1 MKILLLGSLISAA
14 QMEQLNSNSKEKA
27 SVAPVNY
34 ETMLAKGLVE
44 NGAKVDALSVPA
56 VAAFPHSIYKHID
69 KKQETIENNIQIQW
83 VHFVNIQGLKQL
95 TIKKNVEKLL
105 EQWLQE
111 NKDVKDKVVL
121 MYSIYPPYTEPAVRL
136 CKKYGCHLSAVITDL
151 PEYMYSW
158 KNMKGI
164 RGWYSKILSE
174 KMLELQGRCDSYIL
188 FTKPMAAK
196 MGIEDKP
203 YMVSEG
209 FCDASIFDDI
219 PDQEKYP
226 RKTIVYG
233 GNLSRLY
240 GIQNL
245 VKGFMQTD
253 LDAEL
258 HLYGAGG
265 DTAFI
270 EECAK
275 KDSRIKFFGRVDRKT
290 LLAALK
296 KTHLLVVNKPTA
308 DDYSNYSFS
317 SKILE
322 YVDSDDYIALNA
334 CERLYETA
342 VQFDADIVQGDLENE
357 EKMILNNPSFRK
369 IPSENQAVST
379 KQFLKE
385 KVQTETYDIV
395 PVLYL
400 VRRCLIIREKI
411 LFPEGYTYED
421 QLYTF
426 QLLTTD
432 ATIVK
437 IRFPFYFYRM
447 DRPGSTTNHIVLKRG
462 MDAAYICKE
471 MYCHYLS
478 LPKENAKENAAV
490 VLISLYQLYNVYLK
504 LSSSDR
510 VCVMKQLDM
519 IEYLSQLPSVQYY
532 KALYDQLMHFSAH
545 PKRVAFL
552 FDARKKI
559 RKILRKH

>member
-56 VAAFPHSIYKHID
+56 VAAFPHCIYKHID
-69 KKQETIENNIQIQW
+69 KKQETIDNNIQIQW
-83 VHFVNIQGLKQL
+83 VPFVNIQGLKQL

-164 RGWYSKILSE
+164 RGWYSKRLSE
-174 KMLELQGRCDSYIL
+174 KMLELQVRCDSYIL

-203 YMVSEG
+203 YLVSEG

-265 DTAFI
+265 DAAFI

-290 LLAALK
+290 LLVALK
-296 KTHLLVVNKPTA
+296 KAHLLVVNKPTA

-322 YVDSDDYIALNA
+322 YMASG
-334 CERLYETA
+334 T
-342 VQFDADIVQGDLENE
+342 
-357 EKMILNNPSFRK
+357 P
-369 IPSENQAVST
+369 
-379 KQFLKE
+379 
-385 KVQTETYDIV
+385 
-395 PVLYL
+395 
-400 VRRCLIIREKI
+400 
-411 LFPEGYTYED
+411 
-421 QLYTF
+421 
-426 QLLTTD
+426 LLTTRVGGMPEEYYD
-432 ATIVK
+432 Y
-437 IRFPFYFYRM
+437 FYFF
-447 DRPGSTTNHIVLKRG
+447 DEESKEGIKCSLEKIV
-462 MDAAYICKE
+462 
-471 MYCHYLS
+471 
-478 LPKENAKENAAV
+478 NF
-490 VLISLYQLYNVYLK
+490 
-504 LSSSDR
+504 SD
-510 VCVMKQLDM
+510 KQLRDKG
-519 IEYLSQLPSVQYY
+519 ISARAFAVKNKNYQYMTSTI
-532 KALYDQLMHFSAH
+532 AS
-545 PKRVAFL
+545 FL
-552 FDARKKI
+552 GDRINGDF
-559 RKILRKH
+559 

>member
-1 MKILLLGSLISAA
+1 MKLLLLGSLISAA

-83 VHFVNIQGLKQL
+83 VPFVNIQGLKQL

-111 NKDVKDKVVL
+111 NKDIKDKVVL

-136 CKKYGCHLSAVITDL
+136 CQKYGCHLSAVITDL

-164 RGWYSKILSE
+164 RGWYSKRLSE
-174 KMLELQGRCDSYIL
+174 KMLELQGKCDSYIL

-245 VKGFMQTD
+245 VKGFMQTY
-253 LDAEL
+253 LDVEL

-265 DTAFI
+265 DAAFI

-290 LLAALK
+290 LLVALK
-296 KTHLLVVNKPTA
+296 KAHLLVVNKPTS

-322 YVDSDDYIALNA
+322 YMASG
-334 CERLYETA
+334 T
-342 VQFDADIVQGDLENE
+342 
-357 EKMILNNPSFRK
+357 P
-369 IPSENQAVST
+369 
-379 KQFLKE
+379 
-385 KVQTETYDIV
+385 
-395 PVLYL
+395 
-400 VRRCLIIREKI
+400 
-411 LFPEGYTYED
+411 
-421 QLYTF
+421 
-426 QLLTTD
+426 LLTTKVGGMPEEYWKYCYF
-432 ATIVK
+432 IVDETCDGLAQAIK
-437 IRFPFYFYRM
+437 SVM
-447 DRPGSTTNHIVLKRG
+447 EKTTEELRNMGVSSREFSIEQKNCFTMVKEITDFLK
-462 MDAAYICKE
+462 MQVITQ
-471 MYCHYLS
+471 
-478 LPKENAKENAAV
+478 AV
-490 VLISLYQLYNVYLK
+490 DGEFN
-504 LSSSDR
+504 
-510 VCVMKQLDM
+510 
-519 IEYLSQLPSVQYY
+519 E
-532 KALYDQLMHFSAH
+532 DQ
-545 PKRVAFL
+545 
-552 FDARKKI
+552 I
-559 RKILRKH
+559 

>member
-1 MKILLLGSLISAA
+1 
-14 QMEQLNSNSKEKA
+14 MEQLNSNSKEKA

-44 NGAKVDALSVPA
+44 NGAKVDSLSVPA
-56 VAAFPHSIYKHID
+56 VAAYPHSIFKHITG
-69 KKQETIENNIQIQW
+69 KQETIENDIRIQW
-83 VHFVNIQGLKQL
+83 VPFVNIQGLKQL
-95 TIKKNVEKLL
+95 TIKKNVEQLL

-164 RGWYSKILSE
+164 RGWYSKRLSE

-265 DTAFI
+265 DATFI

-275 KDSRIKFFGRVDRKT
+275 QDSRIKFFGRVDRKT
-290 LLAALK
+290 LLVALK
-296 KTHLLVVNKPTA
+296 KAHLLVVNKPTS

-322 YVDSDDYIALNA
+322 YMASG
-334 CERLYETA
+334 T
-342 VQFDADIVQGDLENE
+342 
-357 EKMILNNPSFRK
+357 P
-369 IPSENQAVST
+369 
-379 KQFLKE
+379 
-385 KVQTETYDIV
+385 
-395 PVLYL
+395 
-400 VRRCLIIREKI
+400 
-411 LFPEGYTYED
+411 
-421 QLYTF
+421 
-426 QLLTTD
+426 LLTTKVGGMPEEYWKYCYF
-432 ATIVK
+432 IVDETCDGIAQAIK
-437 IRFPFYFYRM
+437 SVM
-447 DRPGSTTNHIVLKRG
+447 EKTTEELRNMGVSSREFSIEQKNCFTMVKEITDFLK
-462 MDAAYICKE
+462 MQVITQ
-471 MYCHYLS
+471 
-478 LPKENAKENAAV
+478 AV
-490 VLISLYQLYNVYLK
+490 DGEFN
-504 LSSSDR
+504 
-510 VCVMKQLDM
+510 
-519 IEYLSQLPSVQYY
+519 E
-532 KALYDQLMHFSAH
+532 DQ
-545 PKRVAFL
+545 
-552 FDARKKI
+552 I
-559 RKILRKH
+559 

>member
-1 MKILLLGSLISAA
+1 MKVLLLGSLISAA

-56 VAAFPHSIYKHID
+56 VAAFPHSIYKHIG

-83 VHFVNIQGLKQL
+83 VPFVNIQGLKQL
-95 TIKKNVEKLL
+95 TIKKNVEQLL

-121 MYSIYPPYTEPAVRL
+121 MYSIYPPYTESAVRL

-164 RGWYSKILSE
+164 RGWYSKRLSE

-265 DTAFI
+265 DAAFI

-275 KDSRIKFFGRVDRKT
+275 QDSRIKFFGRVDRKT
-290 LLAALK
+290 LLVALK
-296 KTHLLVVNKPTA
+296 KAHLLVVNKPTA

-322 YVDSDDYIALNA
+322 YMASG
-334 CERLYETA
+334 T
-342 VQFDADIVQGDLENE
+342 
-357 EKMILNNPSFRK
+357 P
-369 IPSENQAVST
+369 
-379 KQFLKE
+379 
-385 KVQTETYDIV
+385 
-395 PVLYL
+395 
-400 VRRCLIIREKI
+400 
-411 LFPEGYTYED
+411 
-421 QLYTF
+421 
-426 QLLTTD
+426 LLTTKVD
-432 ATIVK
+432 GMPEEYYDYFYFFDEESTEGIKSSLEKIVNFSDKQLRDKGISARAFAVKNKSYQYMTSTIV
-437 IRFPFYFYRM
+437 
-447 DRPGSTTNHIVLKRG
+447 S
-462 MDAAYICKE
+462 
-471 MYCHYLS
+471 
-478 LPKENAKENAAV
+478 
-490 VLISLYQLYNVYLK
+490 
-504 LSSSDR
+504 
-510 VCVMKQLDM
+510 
-519 IEYLSQLPSVQYY
+519 
-532 KALYDQLMHFSAH
+532 
-545 PKRVAFL
+545 FL
-552 FDARKKI
+552 GDSI
-559 RKILRKH
+559 NGDL

>member
-1 MKILLLGSLISAA
+1 MKILILGSLISAA

-83 VHFVNIQGLKQL
+83 VPFVNIQGLKQL

-164 RGWYSKILSE
+164 RGWYSKRLSE
-174 KMLELQGRCDSYIL
+174 KMLEFQGRCDSYIL

-203 YMVSEG
+203 YIVSEG

-219 PDQEKYP
+219 PDQEKYL

-245 VKGFMQTD
+245 VKGFMQTN

-265 DTAFI
+265 DAAFI
-270 EECAK
+270 EECAE

-290 LLAALK
+290 LLVALK
-296 KTHLLVVNKPTA
+296 KAHLLVVNKPTA

-322 YVDSDDYIALNA
+322 YMASG
-334 CERLYETA
+334 T
-342 VQFDADIVQGDLENE
+342 
-357 EKMILNNPSFRK
+357 P
-369 IPSENQAVST
+369 
-379 KQFLKE
+379 
-385 KVQTETYDIV
+385 
-395 PVLYL
+395 
-400 VRRCLIIREKI
+400 
-411 LFPEGYTYED
+411 
-421 QLYTF
+421 
-426 QLLTTD
+426 LLTTKVGGMPEEYWKYCYF
-432 ATIVK
+432 IVDETCDGIAQAIK
-437 IRFPFYFYRM
+437 SVMEKTAEELHNMGVSSREFSIEQKNCFTMVKEITDF
-447 DRPGSTTNHIVLKRG
+447 LK
-462 MDAAYICKE
+462 MQVITQ
-471 MYCHYLS
+471 
-478 LPKENAKENAAV
+478 AV
-490 VLISLYQLYNVYLK
+490 DGEFN
-504 LSSSDR
+504 
-510 VCVMKQLDM
+510 
-519 IEYLSQLPSVQYY
+519 E
-532 KALYDQLMHFSAH
+532 DQ
-545 PKRVAFL
+545 
-552 FDARKKI
+552 I
-559 RKILRKH
+559 

>member
-56 VAAFPHSIYKHID
+56 VAAYPHSIYKHID

-83 VHFVNIQGLKQL
+83 VPFVNIQGMKQL
-95 TIKKNVEKLL
+95 TIKRNVEKLL

-111 NKDVKDKVVL
+111 NEDVKDKVVL

-164 RGWYSKILSE
+164 RGWYSKRLSE

-188 FTKPMAAK
+188 FTKPMATK

-265 DTAFI
+265 DAAFI
-270 EECAK
+270 EECVK

-290 LLAALK
+290 LLVALK
-296 KTHLLVVNKPTA
+296 KAHLLVVNKPTS

-322 YVDSDDYIALNA
+322 YMASG
-334 CERLYETA
+334 T
-342 VQFDADIVQGDLENE
+342 
-357 EKMILNNPSFRK
+357 P
-369 IPSENQAVST
+369 
-379 KQFLKE
+379 
-385 KVQTETYDIV
+385 
-395 PVLYL
+395 
-400 VRRCLIIREKI
+400 
-411 LFPEGYTYED
+411 
-421 QLYTF
+421 
-426 QLLTTD
+426 LLTTKVGGMPEEYYD
-432 ATIVK
+432 Y
-437 IRFPFYFYRM
+437 FYFF
-447 DRPGSTTNHIVLKRG
+447 DEESTEGIKSSLERIVNFSETQLKDKGISAR
-462 MDAAYICKE
+462 AF
-471 MYCHYLS
+471 
-478 LPKENAKENAAV
+478 AV
-490 VLISLYQLYNVYLK
+490 KNKNYQYMT
-504 LSSSDR
+504 STITD
-510 VCVMKQLDM
+510 
-519 IEYLSQLPSVQYY
+519 
-532 KALYDQLMHFSAH
+532 
-545 PKRVAFL
+545 FL
-552 FDARKKI
+552 GDSINGDF
-559 RKILRKH
+559 

>member
-1 MKILLLGSLISAA
+1 MKILLLGSLISAV

-27 SVAPVNY
+27 SVAPMNY

-44 NGAKVDALSVPA
+44 NGVKVDALSVPA
-56 VAAFPHSIYKHID
+56 VAAFPRSIYKHID

-83 VHFVNIQGLKQL
+83 VPFVNMQGLKQI
-95 TIKKNVEKLL
+95 TIKKNVKKLL

-111 NKDVKDKVVL
+111 NKDVKEKVVL

-136 CKKYGCHLSAVITDL
+136 CKKYGCHLSAVIPDL

-164 RGWYSKILSE
+164 RGWYSKRLSE
-174 KMLELQGRCDSYIL
+174 KMLKLQGRSGSYIL

-270 EECAK
+270 KECAK

-290 LLAALK
+290 LLVALK
-296 KTHLLVVNKPTA
+296 KAHLLVVNKPTA

-322 YVDSDDYIALNA
+322 YMASG
-334 CERLYETA
+334 T
-342 VQFDADIVQGDLENE
+342 
-357 EKMILNNPSFRK
+357 P
-369 IPSENQAVST
+369 
-379 KQFLKE
+379 
-385 KVQTETYDIV
+385 
-395 PVLYL
+395 
-400 VRRCLIIREKI
+400 
-411 LFPEGYTYED
+411 
-421 QLYTF
+421 
-426 QLLTTD
+426 LLTTKVGGMPEEYWKYCYF
-432 ATIVK
+432 IVDETCSGIAQAIK
-437 IRFPFYFYRM
+437 GVMEKTAEELCNMGISSREFAIEQKNCFTMGKEITDF
-447 DRPGSTTNHIVLKRG
+447 LK
-462 MDAAYICKE
+462 MQVITQ
-471 MYCHYLS
+471 
-478 LPKENAKENAAV
+478 AV
-490 VLISLYQLYNVYLK
+490 GGEFN
-504 LSSSDR
+504 
-510 VCVMKQLDM
+510 
-519 IEYLSQLPSVQYY
+519 E
-532 KALYDQLMHFSAH
+532 DQ
-545 PKRVAFL
+545 
-552 FDARKKI
+552 I
-559 RKILRKH
+559 

>member
-44 NGAKVDALSVPA
+44 NGTKVDALSVPA
-56 VAAFPHSIYKHID
+56 VAAFPHSIYKHING
-69 KKQETIENNIQIQW
+69 KQETIENNIQIQW
-83 VHFVNIQGLKQL
+83 VPFINIQGMKQL
-95 TIKKNVEKLL
+95 TIKRNVEKLL

-111 NKDVKDKVVL
+111 NKAIKDKVVL

-164 RGWYSKILSE
+164 RGWYSKRLSE

-209 FCDASIFDDI
+209 FCDASIFDGI
-219 PDQEKYP
+219 PEQEKYP
-226 RKTIVYG
+226 KKTIVYG

-245 VKGFMQTD
+245 VKGFMKTD

-265 DTAFI
+265 DAAFI

-275 KDSRIKFFGRVDRKT
+275 QDSRIRFFGRVDRKT
-290 LLAALK
+290 LLIALK
-296 KTHLLVVNKPTA
+296 KAHLLVVNKPTA

-322 YVDSDDYIALNA
+322 YMASG
-334 CERLYETA
+334 T
-342 VQFDADIVQGDLENE
+342 
-357 EKMILNNPSFRK
+357 P
-369 IPSENQAVST
+369 
-379 KQFLKE
+379 
-385 KVQTETYDIV
+385 
-395 PVLYL
+395 
-400 VRRCLIIREKI
+400 
-411 LFPEGYTYED
+411 
-421 QLYTF
+421 
-426 QLLTTD
+426 LLTTKVGGMPEEYYD
-432 ATIVK
+432 YFYFFDEESTEGIKHSLEKIINFSDKQLRDNGIAARAFAVKNKSYQYMTSTIV
-437 IRFPFYFYRM
+437 
-447 DRPGSTTNHIVLKRG
+447 S
-462 MDAAYICKE
+462 
-471 MYCHYLS
+471 
-478 LPKENAKENAAV
+478 
-490 VLISLYQLYNVYLK
+490 
-504 LSSSDR
+504 
-510 VCVMKQLDM
+510 
-519 IEYLSQLPSVQYY
+519 
-532 KALYDQLMHFSAH
+532 
-545 PKRVAFL
+545 FL
-552 FDARKKI
+552 CDSI
-559 RKILRKH
+559 NGDL

>member
-56 VAAFPHSIYKHID
+56 VAAFPHSIYKHIAG
-69 KKQETIENNIQIQW
+69 KQETIENDIQIQW
-83 VHFVNIQGLKQL
+83 VPFVNIQGMKQL
-95 TIKKNVEKLL
+95 TIKRNVEKLL

-111 NKDVKDKVVL
+111 NEDVKDKVVL

-164 RGWYSKILSE
+164 RGWYSKRLSE
-174 KMLELQGRCDSYIL
+174 KMIDLQGKCDSYIL

-196 MGIEDKP
+196 MGIENKP

-265 DTAFI
+265 DAAFI

-275 KDSRIKFFGRVDRKT
+275 QDSRIKFFGRVDRKT
-290 LLAALK
+290 LLVALK
-296 KTHLLVVNKPTA
+296 KAHLLVVNKPTA

-322 YVDSDDYIALNA
+322 YMASG
-334 CERLYETA
+334 T
-342 VQFDADIVQGDLENE
+342 
-357 EKMILNNPSFRK
+357 P
-369 IPSENQAVST
+369 
-379 KQFLKE
+379 
-385 KVQTETYDIV
+385 
-395 PVLYL
+395 
-400 VRRCLIIREKI
+400 
-411 LFPEGYTYED
+411 
-421 QLYTF
+421 
-426 QLLTTD
+426 LLTTKVGGMLEEYWKHCYFIID
-432 ATIVK
+432 ETCDGIVQAIKSVMEKSAEELRDKGVKAREFAIEQKNCFAMVNK
-437 IRFPFYFYRM
+437 ITDF
-447 DRPGSTTNHIVLKRG
+447 LK
-462 MDAAYICKE
+462 MQVITQ
-471 MYCHYLS
+471 
-478 LPKENAKENAAV
+478 AV
-490 VLISLYQLYNVYLK
+490 DGEIN
-504 LSSSDR
+504 
-510 VCVMKQLDM
+510 
-519 IEYLSQLPSVQYY
+519 E
-532 KALYDQLMHFSAH
+532 DQ
-545 PKRVAFL
+545 
-552 FDARKKI
+552 I
-559 RKILRKH
+559 

>member
-1 MKILLLGSLISAA
+1 
-14 QMEQLNSNSKEKA
+14 MEQLNSNSKEKA

-83 VHFVNIQGLKQL
+83 VPFVNIQGLKQL

-164 RGWYSKILSE
+164 RGWYSKRLSE
-174 KMLELQGRCDSYIL
+174 KMLELQVRCDSYIL

-203 YMVSEG
+203 YLVSEG

-265 DTAFI
+265 DAAFI

-290 LLAALK
+290 LLVALK
-296 KTHLLVVNKPTA
+296 KAHLLVVNKPTA

-322 YVDSDDYIALNA
+322 YMASG
-334 CERLYETA
+334 T
-342 VQFDADIVQGDLENE
+342 
-357 EKMILNNPSFRK
+357 P
-369 IPSENQAVST
+369 
-379 KQFLKE
+379 
-385 KVQTETYDIV
+385 
-395 PVLYL
+395 
-400 VRRCLIIREKI
+400 
-411 LFPEGYTYED
+411 
-421 QLYTF
+421 
-426 QLLTTD
+426 LLTTRVGGMPEEYYD
-432 ATIVK
+432 Y
-437 IRFPFYFYRM
+437 FYFF
-447 DRPGSTTNHIVLKRG
+447 DEESKEGIKCSLEKIV
-462 MDAAYICKE
+462 
-471 MYCHYLS
+471 
-478 LPKENAKENAAV
+478 NF
-490 VLISLYQLYNVYLK
+490 
-504 LSSSDR
+504 SD
-510 VCVMKQLDM
+510 KQLRDKG
-519 IEYLSQLPSVQYY
+519 ISARAFAVKNKNYQYMTSTI
-532 KALYDQLMHFSAH
+532 AS
-545 PKRVAFL
+545 FL
-552 FDARKKI
+552 GDRINGDF
-559 RKILRKH
+559 

>member
-56 VAAFPHSIYKHID
+56 VAAFPHSIYKHIG

-83 VHFVNIQGLKQL
+83 VPFVNIQGLKQL
-95 TIKKNVEKLL
+95 TIKKNVEQLL

-121 MYSIYPPYTEPAVRL
+121 MYSIYPPYTESAVRL

-164 RGWYSKILSE
+164 RGWYSKRLSE

-265 DTAFI
+265 DAAFI

-275 KDSRIKFFGRVDRKT
+275 QDSRIKFFGRVDRKT
-290 LLAALK
+290 LLVALK
-296 KTHLLVVNKPTA
+296 KAHLLVVNKPTA

-322 YVDSDDYIALNA
+322 YMASG
-334 CERLYETA
+334 T
-342 VQFDADIVQGDLENE
+342 
-357 EKMILNNPSFRK
+357 P
-369 IPSENQAVST
+369 
-379 KQFLKE
+379 
-385 KVQTETYDIV
+385 
-395 PVLYL
+395 
-400 VRRCLIIREKI
+400 
-411 LFPEGYTYED
+411 
-421 QLYTF
+421 
-426 QLLTTD
+426 LLTTKVD
-432 ATIVK
+432 GMPEEYYDYFYFFDEESTEGIKSSLEKIVNFSDKQLRDKGISARAFAVKNKSYQHMTSTIV
-437 IRFPFYFYRM
+437 
-447 DRPGSTTNHIVLKRG
+447 S
-462 MDAAYICKE
+462 
-471 MYCHYLS
+471 
-478 LPKENAKENAAV
+478 
-490 VLISLYQLYNVYLK
+490 
-504 LSSSDR
+504 
-510 VCVMKQLDM
+510 
-519 IEYLSQLPSVQYY
+519 
-532 KALYDQLMHFSAH
+532 
-545 PKRVAFL
+545 FL
-552 FDARKKI
+552 GDSI
-559 RKILRKH
+559 NGDL

>member
-56 VAAFPHSIYKHID
+56 VAAFPHSIYKQIEE
-69 KKQETIENNIQIQW
+69 KQETIANNIQIQW
-83 VHFVNIQGLKQL
+83 VPFINIQGLKQF
-95 TIKKNVEKLL
+95 TIKRNVETLL
-105 EQWLQE
+105 KKWLQE

-136 CKKYGCHLSAVITDL
+136 CKEYGCHLSAVITDL

-164 RGWYSKILSE
+164 RGWYSKRVSE

-188 FTKPMAAK
+188 FTKPMVAK

-245 VKGFMQTD
+245 VKGFMQTN

-265 DTAFI
+265 DAAFI

-275 KDSRIKFFGRVDRKT
+275 KDSRIKFFGRVDRNT
-290 LLAALK
+290 LLVALK
-296 KTHLLVVNKPTA
+296 KAHLLVVNKPTA

-322 YVDSDDYIALNA
+322 YMASG
-334 CERLYETA
+334 T
-342 VQFDADIVQGDLENE
+342 
-357 EKMILNNPSFRK
+357 P
-369 IPSENQAVST
+369 
-379 KQFLKE
+379 
-385 KVQTETYDIV
+385 
-395 PVLYL
+395 
-400 VRRCLIIREKI
+400 
-411 LFPEGYTYED
+411 
-421 QLYTF
+421 
-426 QLLTTD
+426 LLTTKVGGMPEEYYD
-432 ATIVK
+432 Y
-437 IRFPFYFYRM
+437 FYFF
-447 DRPGSTTNHIVLKRG
+447 DEESIEGIK
-462 MDAAYICKE
+462 C
-471 MYCHYLS
+471 S
-478 LPKENAKENAAV
+478 LEKIINF
-490 VLISLYQLYNVYLK
+490 
-504 LSSSDR
+504 SD
-510 VCVMKQLDM
+510 KQLEDKG
-519 IEYLSQLPSVQYY
+519 IFARTFAVKNKNYQYMTSTI
-532 KALYDQLMHFSAH
+532 AS
-545 PKRVAFL
+545 FL
-552 FDARKKI
+552 GDRINGDF
-559 RKILRKH
+559 

>member
-34 ETMLAKGLVE
+34 ETMLAKGLAE

-69 KKQETIENNIQIQW
+69 GKQETIENNIQSHW
-83 VHFVNIQGLKQL
+83 VPFINIQGLKQL
-95 TIKKNVEKLL
+95 TIKRNVEKLL

-136 CKKYGCHLSAVITDL
+136 CREYGCHLSAVITDL

-164 RGWYSKILSE
+164 RGWYSKRLSK
-174 KMLELQGRCDSYIL
+174 KMMYLQGKCDSYIL

-196 MGIEDKP
+196 MGIEDEP

-265 DTAFI
+265 DAEFI

-275 KDSRIKFFGRVDRKT
+275 QDSRIKFFGRVDRKT
-290 LLAALK
+290 LLIALK
-296 KTHLLVVNKPTA
+296 KAHLLVVNKPTA

-322 YVDSDDYIALNA
+322 YMASG
-334 CERLYETA
+334 T
-342 VQFDADIVQGDLENE
+342 
-357 EKMILNNPSFRK
+357 P
-369 IPSENQAVST
+369 
-379 KQFLKE
+379 
-385 KVQTETYDIV
+385 
-395 PVLYL
+395 
-400 VRRCLIIREKI
+400 
-411 LFPEGYTYED
+411 
-421 QLYTF
+421 
-426 QLLTTD
+426 LLTTKVGGMPEEYWKHCYFIND
-432 ATIVK
+432 ETCDGIAQEIKSVMEKSAEELRDKGVK
-437 IRFPFYFYRM
+437 
-447 DRPGSTTNHIVLKRG
+447 
-462 MDAAYICKE
+462 
-471 MYCHYLS
+471 
-478 LPKENAKENAAV
+478 
-490 VLISLYQLYNVYLK
+490 
-504 LSSSDR
+504 
-510 VCVMKQLDM
+510 
-519 IEYLSQLPSVQYY
+519 
-532 KALYDQLMHFSAH
+532 
-545 PKRVAFL
+545 
-552 FDARKKI
+552 ARKFATEQKNCFTMVKEI
-559 RKILRKH
+559 TDFLKMQTIPQTVDGEFNEDQI

>member
-1 MKILLLGSLISAA
+1 
-14 QMEQLNSNSKEKA
+14 MEQLNSNSKEKA

-56 VAAFPHSIYKHID
+56 VAAYPHSIYKHID

-83 VHFVNIQGLKQL
+83 VPFVNIQGMKQL
-95 TIKKNVEKLL
+95 TIKRNVEKLL

-111 NKDVKDKVVL
+111 NEDVKDKVVL

-164 RGWYSKILSE
+164 RGWYSKRLSE

-265 DTAFI
+265 DAAFI
-270 EECAK
+270 EECVK

-290 LLAALK
+290 LLVALK
-296 KTHLLVVNKPTA
+296 KAHLLVVNKPTS

-322 YVDSDDYIALNA
+322 YMASG
-334 CERLYETA
+334 T
-342 VQFDADIVQGDLENE
+342 
-357 EKMILNNPSFRK
+357 P
-369 IPSENQAVST
+369 
-379 KQFLKE
+379 
-385 KVQTETYDIV
+385 
-395 PVLYL
+395 
-400 VRRCLIIREKI
+400 
-411 LFPEGYTYED
+411 
-421 QLYTF
+421 
-426 QLLTTD
+426 LLTTKVGGMPEEYYD
-432 ATIVK
+432 Y
-437 IRFPFYFYRM
+437 FYFF
-447 DRPGSTTNHIVLKRG
+447 DEESTEGIKSSLERIVNFSETQLKDKGISAR
-462 MDAAYICKE
+462 AF
-471 MYCHYLS
+471 
-478 LPKENAKENAAV
+478 AV
-490 VLISLYQLYNVYLK
+490 KNKNYQYMT
-504 LSSSDR
+504 STITD
-510 VCVMKQLDM
+510 
-519 IEYLSQLPSVQYY
+519 
-532 KALYDQLMHFSAH
+532 
-545 PKRVAFL
+545 FL
-552 FDARKKI
+552 GDSINGDF
-559 RKILRKH
+559 

>member
-14 QMEQLNSNSKEKA
+14 RMEQLNSNSKEKA

-56 VAAFPHSIYKHID
+56 VAAFPNSIYKHID
-69 KKQETIENNIQIQW
+69 GKQETIENNIRIQW
-83 VHFVNIQGLKQL
+83 ASFINIQGLKQFS
-95 TIKKNVEKLL
+95 IKRNVEKLL
-105 EQWLQE
+105 RQWLQE

-136 CKKYGCHLSAVITDL
+136 CKEFGCHLSAVIADL

-164 RGWYSKILSE
+164 HGWYSKRLSE
-174 KMLELQGRCDSYIL
+174 KMLELQGKCDSYIL
-188 FTKPMAAK
+188 FTNPMATR

-203 YMVSEG
+203 YIVSEG

-265 DTAFI
+265 DDTFI
-270 EECAK
+270 EECAE
-275 KDSRIKFFGRVDRKT
+275 KDPRIKFFGNVDRKT
-290 LLAALK
+290 LLVALK
-296 KTHLLVVNKPTA
+296 KAHLLVVNKPTA

-322 YVDSDDYIALNA
+322 YMASG
-334 CERLYETA
+334 T
-342 VQFDADIVQGDLENE
+342 
-357 EKMILNNPSFRK
+357 P
-369 IPSENQAVST
+369 
-379 KQFLKE
+379 
-385 KVQTETYDIV
+385 
-395 PVLYL
+395 
-400 VRRCLIIREKI
+400 
-411 LFPEGYTYED
+411 
-421 QLYTF
+421 
-426 QLLTTD
+426 LLTTKVGGMPEEYYD
-432 ATIVK
+432 YFYFFDEESKEGIKCSLEKIVNFSDRQLRDKGISARAFAVKNKNYQNMTSTIVS
-437 IRFPFYFYRM
+437 FLG
-447 DRPGSTTNHIVLKRG
+447 DRING
-462 MDAAYICKE
+462 D
-471 MYCHYLS
+471 
-478 LPKENAKENAAV
+478 
-490 VLISLYQLYNVYLK
+490 
-504 LSSSDR
+504 
-510 VCVMKQLDM
+510 
-519 IEYLSQLPSVQYY
+519 
-532 KALYDQLMHFSAH
+532 F
-545 PKRVAFL
+545 
-552 FDARKKI
+552 
-559 RKILRKH
+559 

>member
-56 VAAFPHSIYKHID
+56 VAAYPHSIYKHITG
-69 KKQETIENNIQIQW
+69 KQETIENDIRIQW
-83 VHFVNIQGLKQL
+83 VPFVNIQGMKQL
-95 TIKKNVEKLL
+95 TIKRNVEKLL

-111 NKDVKDKVVL
+111 NEDVKDKVVL

-164 RGWYSKILSE
+164 RGWYSKRLSE

-265 DTAFI
+265 DATFI

-275 KDSRIKFFGRVDRKT
+275 QDSRIKFFGRVDRKT
-290 LLAALK
+290 LLVALK
-296 KTHLLVVNKPTA
+296 KAHLLVVNKPTA

-322 YVDSDDYIALNA
+322 YMASG
-334 CERLYETA
+334 T
-342 VQFDADIVQGDLENE
+342 
-357 EKMILNNPSFRK
+357 P
-369 IPSENQAVST
+369 
-379 KQFLKE
+379 
-385 KVQTETYDIV
+385 
-395 PVLYL
+395 
-400 VRRCLIIREKI
+400 
-411 LFPEGYTYED
+411 
-421 QLYTF
+421 
-426 QLLTTD
+426 LLTTKVGGMPEEYWKYCYF
-432 ATIVK
+432 IVDETCDGIAQAIK
-437 IRFPFYFYRM
+437 SVMEKTAEELRNMGVSSREFSIEQKNCFTMVKEITDF
-447 DRPGSTTNHIVLKRG
+447 LK
-462 MDAAYICKE
+462 MQVITQ
-471 MYCHYLS
+471 
-478 LPKENAKENAAV
+478 AV
-490 VLISLYQLYNVYLK
+490 DGEFN
-504 LSSSDR
+504 
-510 VCVMKQLDM
+510 
-519 IEYLSQLPSVQYY
+519 E
-532 KALYDQLMHFSAH
+532 DQ
-545 PKRVAFL
+545 
-552 FDARKKI
+552 I
-559 RKILRKH
+559 

>member
-83 VHFVNIQGLKQL
+83 VPFVNIQGLKQL
-95 TIKKNVEKLL
+95 TIKKNVEQLL

-121 MYSIYPPYTEPAVRL
+121 MYSIYPPYTESAVRL

-164 RGWYSKILSE
+164 RGWYSKRLSE

-265 DTAFI
+265 DAAFI

-275 KDSRIKFFGRVDRKT
+275 QDSRIKFFGRVDRKT
-290 LLAALK
+290 LLVALK
-296 KTHLLVVNKPTA
+296 KAHLLVVNKPTA

-322 YVDSDDYIALNA
+322 YMASG
-334 CERLYETA
+334 T
-342 VQFDADIVQGDLENE
+342 
-357 EKMILNNPSFRK
+357 P
-369 IPSENQAVST
+369 
-379 KQFLKE
+379 
-385 KVQTETYDIV
+385 
-395 PVLYL
+395 
-400 VRRCLIIREKI
+400 
-411 LFPEGYTYED
+411 
-421 QLYTF
+421 
-426 QLLTTD
+426 LLTTKVGGMPEEYYD
-432 ATIVK
+432 YFYFFDEESTEGIKSSLEKIVNFSDKQLRDKGISARAFAVKNKSYQYMTSTIV
-437 IRFPFYFYRM
+437 
-447 DRPGSTTNHIVLKRG
+447 S
-462 MDAAYICKE
+462 
-471 MYCHYLS
+471 
-478 LPKENAKENAAV
+478 
-490 VLISLYQLYNVYLK
+490 
-504 LSSSDR
+504 
-510 VCVMKQLDM
+510 
-519 IEYLSQLPSVQYY
+519 
-532 KALYDQLMHFSAH
+532 
-545 PKRVAFL
+545 FL
-552 FDARKKI
+552 GDSI
-559 RKILRKH
+559 NGDL

>member
-69 KKQETIENNIQIQW
+69 GKLETIEKGIQIHW
-83 VHFVNIQGLKQL
+83 VRFINIQGIKQL
-95 TIKKNVEKLL
+95 TIKRNVEKLL
-105 EQWLQE
+105 EQWLKE

-136 CKKYGCHLSAVITDL
+136 CKKYRCHLSAVITDL

-158 KNMKGI
+158 KDMKGI
-164 RGWYSKILSE
+164 RGWYSKRLSE
-174 KMLELQGRCDSYIL
+174 KMIDLQGKCDSYIL

-196 MGIEDKP
+196 MGIQDKP

-258 HLYGAGG
+258 HLYGAGES
-265 DTAFI
+265 AEFI
-270 EECAK
+270 LECAK

-290 LLAALK
+290 LLIALK
-296 KTHLLVVNKPTA
+296 KAHMLVVNKPTS

-322 YVDSDDYIALNA
+322 YMASG
-334 CERLYETA
+334 T
-342 VQFDADIVQGDLENE
+342 
-357 EKMILNNPSFRK
+357 P
-369 IPSENQAVST
+369 
-379 KQFLKE
+379 
-385 KVQTETYDIV
+385 
-395 PVLYL
+395 
-400 VRRCLIIREKI
+400 
-411 LFPEGYTYED
+411 
-421 QLYTF
+421 
-426 QLLTTD
+426 LLTTK
-432 ATIVK
+432 V
-437 IRFPFYFYRM
+437 
-447 DRPGSTTNHIVLKRG
+447 GG
-462 MDAAYICKE
+462 MPE
-471 MYCHYLS
+471 
-478 LPKENAKENAAV
+478 E
-490 VLISLYQLYNVYLK
+490 YLK
-504 LSSSDR
+504 YVYIIEDESISGISVALTT
-510 VCVMKQLDM
+510 VLDNV
-519 IEYLSQLPSVQYY
+519 P
-532 KALYDQLMHFSAH
+532 KALYLFGQKAAHFAIGDKNYRKMTEKVLIFLQSQLGED
-545 PKRVAFL
+545 K
-552 FDARKKI
+552 
-559 RKILRKH
+559 

>member
-1 MKILLLGSLISAA
+1 
-14 QMEQLNSNSKEKA
+14 MEQLNSNSKEKA

-56 VAAFPHSIYKHID
+56 VAAFPHSIYKHIG

-83 VHFVNIQGLKQL
+83 VPFVNIQGLKQL
-95 TIKKNVEKLL
+95 TIKKNVEQLL

-121 MYSIYPPYTEPAVRL
+121 MYSIYPPYTESAVRL

-164 RGWYSKILSE
+164 RGWYSKRLSE

-265 DTAFI
+265 DAAFI

-275 KDSRIKFFGRVDRKT
+275 QDSRIKFFGRVDRKT
-290 LLAALK
+290 LLVALK
-296 KTHLLVVNKPTA
+296 KAHLLVVNKPTA

-322 YVDSDDYIALNA
+322 YMASG
-334 CERLYETA
+334 T
-342 VQFDADIVQGDLENE
+342 
-357 EKMILNNPSFRK
+357 P
-369 IPSENQAVST
+369 
-379 KQFLKE
+379 
-385 KVQTETYDIV
+385 
-395 PVLYL
+395 
-400 VRRCLIIREKI
+400 
-411 LFPEGYTYED
+411 
-421 QLYTF
+421 
-426 QLLTTD
+426 LLTTKVGGMPEEYYD
-432 ATIVK
+432 YFYFFDEESTEGIKSSLEKIVNFSDKQLRDKGISARAFAVKNKSYQYMTSTIV
-437 IRFPFYFYRM
+437 
-447 DRPGSTTNHIVLKRG
+447 S
-462 MDAAYICKE
+462 
-471 MYCHYLS
+471 
-478 LPKENAKENAAV
+478 
-490 VLISLYQLYNVYLK
+490 
-504 LSSSDR
+504 
-510 VCVMKQLDM
+510 
-519 IEYLSQLPSVQYY
+519 
-532 KALYDQLMHFSAH
+532 
-545 PKRVAFL
+545 FL
-552 FDARKKI
+552 GDSI
-559 RKILRKH
+559 NGDL

>member
-14 QMEQLNSNSKEKA
+14 QMEQLNSNSKEKV

-69 KKQETIENNIQIQW
+69 GNQETIENNIQIRW
-83 VHFVNIQGLKQL
+83 VPFINIQGLKQL
-95 TIKKNVEKLL
+95 SIKRNVEKLL
-105 EQWLQE
+105 KQWLQE
-111 NKDVKDKVVL
+111 NENVKDKVVL

-136 CKKYGCHLSAVITDL
+136 CKEYGCHLSAVITDL

-164 RGWYSKILSE
+164 RGWYSKRLSE

-196 MGIEDKP
+196 MGVEDKP

-240 GIQNL
+240 GIQSL

-265 DTAFI
+265 DAAFI

-290 LLAALK
+290 LLVALK
-296 KTHLLVVNKPTA
+296 KAHLLVVNKPTA

-322 YVDSDDYIALNA
+322 
-334 CERLYETA
+334 
-342 VQFDADIVQGDLENE
+342 F
-357 EKMILNNPSFRK
+357 M
-369 IPSENQAVST
+369 VSGT
-379 KQFLKE
+379 
-385 KVQTETYDIV
+385 
-395 PVLYL
+395 P
-400 VRRCLIIREKI
+400 
-411 LFPEGYTYED
+411 
-421 QLYTF
+421 
-426 QLLTTD
+426 LLTTKVGGMPEEYYD
-432 ATIVK
+432 Y
-437 IRFPFYFYRM
+437 FYFFDEESIEGIKSSLEKNINFSETQLRDKGITARAFAVKNKNYQYM
-447 DRPGSTTNHIVLKRG
+447 TSTIT
-462 MDAAYICKE
+462 D
-471 MYCHYLS
+471 
-478 LPKENAKENAAV
+478 
-490 VLISLYQLYNVYLK
+490 
-504 LSSSDR
+504 
-510 VCVMKQLDM
+510 
-519 IEYLSQLPSVQYY
+519 
-532 KALYDQLMHFSAH
+532 
-545 PKRVAFL
+545 FL
-552 FDARKKI
+552 GDSINGDFK
-559 RKILRKH
+559 

>member
-69 KKQETIENNIQIQW
+69 GKQETIENNIQIHW
-83 VHFVNIQGLKQL
+83 VPFINIQGLKQL
-95 TIKKNVEKLL
+95 SIKRNVEKLL
-105 EQWLQE
+105 KQWLQE
-111 NKDVKDKVVL
+111 NENVKDKVVL

-136 CKKYGCHLSAVITDL
+136 CKEYGCHLSAVITDL

-164 RGWYSKILSE
+164 RGWYSKRLSE

-265 DTAFI
+265 DAAFI

-290 LLAALK
+290 LLVALK
-296 KTHLLVVNKPTA
+296 KAHLLVVNKPTA

-322 YVDSDDYIALNA
+322 YMASG
-334 CERLYETA
+334 T
-342 VQFDADIVQGDLENE
+342 
-357 EKMILNNPSFRK
+357 P
-369 IPSENQAVST
+369 
-379 KQFLKE
+379 
-385 KVQTETYDIV
+385 
-395 PVLYL
+395 
-400 VRRCLIIREKI
+400 
-411 LFPEGYTYED
+411 
-421 QLYTF
+421 
-426 QLLTTD
+426 LLTTK
-432 ATIVK
+432 VGGM
-437 IRFPFYFYRM
+437 PEEYWNHCYFIIDETCEGVARAIKGIM
-447 DRPGSTTNHIVLKRG
+447 EKTAEELHNKG
-462 MDAAYICKE
+462 
-471 MYCHYLS
+471 
-478 LPKENAKENAAV
+478 
-490 VLISLYQLYNVYLK
+490 
-504 LSSSDR
+504 
-510 VCVMKQLDM
+510 
-519 IEYLSQLPSVQYY
+519 IE
-532 KALYDQLMHFSAH
+532 
-545 PKRVAFL
+545 
-552 FDARKKI
+552 ARKFAIGHKNCFEMVKRIADFLKI
-559 RKILRKH
+559 QLITQTVNGGINEDQI